1 MIYGLTGA
9 SCSGKTTLA
18 KELSKK
24 LGIPF
29 IPTSITEMAAE
40 AGLPSPVADLDLG
53 DRVKLQVGLLK
64 AFERFLGKIDTPCI
78 IDRTPVDLFAYT
90 FAEVGMHSTKNA
102 LANRTNV
109 YEDYDRKLLN
119 YRALCLELINTYK
132 PFIIFLR
139 RLPNYE
145 IDSKRPPEGEAY
157 QTHCET
163 LIKGFLSELIFPD
176 VKILDVRT
184 SSLEDRMN
192 LVYSEI
198 CDYMA
203 EQRLKMEMLKKLN

>member
-40 AGLPSPVADLDLG
+40 AGLPSPVADLNFI
-53 DRVKLQVGLLK
+53 DRMNFQVGLLK
-64 AFERFLGKIDTPCI
+64 AFERFLGKIDKPCI
-78 IDRTPVDLFAYT
+78 IDRTPVDLLAYT
-90 FAEVGMHSTKNA
+90 YAEVGMHSTKNA

-109 YEDYDRKLLN
+109 FEDYDRQLIA
-119 YRALCLELINTYK
+119 YRALCLKLIYTYK

-139 RLPNYE
+139 RLPDYE
-145 IDSKRPPEGEAY
+145 FNDYRPPIGFAY
-157 QTHCET
+157 QIHCET
-163 LIKGFLSELIFPD
+163 LIKGFLSDILPD
-176 VKILDVRT
+176 ITTLDVEA
-184 SSLEDRMN
+184 SPLKDRLN